1 MLVPPDNFGMVEQGL
16 YRCTKLES
24 DHFPFLETLQLKSLI
39 VLDTEK
45 PPRLLRDFLANNHI
59 DIYNL
64 GGLKISDSQVSS
76 RNGVDTGESLPE
88 GQQNVVKDYEES
100 SEKSQKDE
108 IEVIDLDNANNKTDQ
123 WMLIER
129 NMISKAFELL
139 LDKTKYNILLVD
151 STATLVGILRKVQK
165 WNFNSIINEYR
176 IFSSNS
182 NKNNYYAEN
191 FLELVQVEL
200 VSFELDEIQKRL
212 EDQSKR
218 CTMKSQDT
226 NISNDNPNGF
236 DPDISD
242 ILLDFTLDSCKMR
255 EKAEDESIDDEDID
269 DDLLSASP
277 QIPTNLLKLV
287 ELDKKPDSKASSSG
301 SSLSENPARYSRTSR
316 FPSNSGNEL
325 FLSKRLSRKES
336 FTDIK
341 HLRAYSNVGGFKRKN
356 SSVGY
361 STSPG
366 VLIRKELEDSHRLDR
381 SSRDET
387 ASSVTSGNSIVLED
401 MDHKKQIYDCNYY
414 KIMNKYP
421 TTFQYVNEIK
431 LVLPPNDYLPTWFIK
446 KRDCWEE
453 NFIKLNS

>member
-1 MLVPPDNFGMVEQGL
+1 MLVPPDNFGMVELGL

-39 VLDTEK
+39 VLDAEK
-45 PPRLLRDFLANNHI
+45 PPRLLKDFLANNHI

-64 GGLKISDSQVSS
+64 GGLKISDSQSSS
-76 RNGVDTGESLPE
+76 RSGVDTGENLPE
-88 GQQNVVKDYEES
+88 GQQKAVKDDEKRS
-100 SEKSQKDE
+100 GKSQKDE
-108 IEVIDLDNANNKTDQ
+108 IEVIDLDNANSKTDQ

-129 NMISKAFELL
+129 NMISRAFELL

-176 IFSSNS
+176 IYSSNS

-200 VSFELDEIQKRL
+200 ISFELDEIQKRL

-218 CTMKSQDT
+218 NRKKSQD
-226 NISNDNPNGF
+226 ISMSNENQNSF

-242 ILLDFTLDSCKMR
+242 ILSDFTLDSSKIR
-255 EKAEDESIDDEDID
+255 DKAEDESIDDEDID

-287 ELDKKPDSKASSSG
+287 ESDKKPNSKTSSSG

-316 FPSNSGNEL
+316 FPSSSGNEV
-325 FLSKRLSRKES
+325 FLSKRSGRKES
-336 FTDIK
+336 FTDVK
-341 HLRAYSNVGGFKRKN
+341 HPRTYSNVGGFKRKN
-356 SSVGY
+356 SSVGF
-361 STSPG
+361 SSSPG
-366 VLIRKELEDSHRLDR
+366 VSIRKELEDSHRFDR

-421 TTFQYVNEIK
+421 VKFQYVNEIK
-431 LVLPPNDYLPTWFIK
+431 LVLPPNEYLPTWFIK
-446 KRDCWEE
+446 KRDYWEE
-453 NFIKLNS
+453 NFKKLNS